1 MSEQMK
7 IILFINWNT
16 AKLKFESQTIQKAP
30 ENKRCN
36 NIYLFLFIF

>member
-16 AKLKFESQTIQKAP
+16 AKLKFESQTIQQAP
-30 ENKRCN
+30 ENKHN